1 MRVLSAAEVLD
12 VWERGLHQSPTR
24 RAVMLLAA
32 ACPESS
38 DDDLVALPIGR
49 RDARLLQLREGLFGP
64 EMTIVA
70 ACPACGEHLES
81 TFQVADVRLDADPP
95 EDHPIDTIQTIAVDG
110 YSVTFRLPTSSDLLA
125 LPTASQASSARNR
138 LLALCL
144 LDIRDANSQTVR
156 VESLPDH
163 ALAAIAAQMAT
174 TDPQADVELNL
185 ACPTCDHRWQGI
197 FDIASFLWQ
206 EIHVW
211 AQRTLRDVHSLARV
225 YGWREA
231 DVLALSPTRRQIY
244 LELSRR

>member
-1 MRVLSAAEVLD
+1 MRVLSAAEVLG

-24 RAVMLLAA
+24 RALMLLAV

-38 DDDLVALPIGR
+38 DDDLVALSIGR

-64 EMTIVA
+64 DLAIVA

-95 EDHPIDTIQTIAVDG
+95 EDHPIDTTQTIAVDG

-144 LDIRDANSQTVR
+144 LDIRDANSQTVK

-197 FDIASFLWQ
+197 FDIASFFWQ

-211 AQRTLRDVHSLARV
+211 AQQTLRDVHSLARV

>member
-1 MRVLSAAEVLD
+1 MRVLSADEVLG
-12 VWERGLHQSPTR
+12 VWERGLRQSPTR
-24 RAVMLLAA
+24 RALMLLAA
-32 ACPESS
+32 VCPESS
-38 DDDLVALPIGR
+38 DDDLAALPIGR

-81 TFQVADVRLDADPP
+81 TFQVADVRLDAD
-95 EDHPIDTIQTIAVDG
+95 HPIETTQIIAVDG
-110 YSVTFRLPTSSDLLA
+110 YSVTFRLPASSDLLA

-206 EIHVW
+206 EIHAW
-211 AQRTLRDVHSLARV
+211 AQRTLRDVHNLARV